1 MRTYIECLVGPS
13 GGRVLPIAY
22 AIFRYFFD
30 SGFRVGVRIR
40 HVSVTSG
47 VLSRYLSAR
56 LDRKHRILLSSTAR
70 VGKNL
75 KVPHPDGVII
85 GAGVVIGDDCT
96 IYQQVTLG
104 QNRGAYP
111 TLGDGVIVYAGAK
124 VVGDVH
130 VGDYAVIGA
139 NSVVTTDVPQGA
151 VVGGVPA
158 RVLRTRDMER
168 DNGMY

>member
-1 MRTYIECLVGPS
+1 MRAFIECLVGS
-13 GGRVLPIAY
+13 NGERALPIAR
-22 AIFRYFFD
+22 AILRYLLD
-30 SGFRVGVRIR
+30 PGFRVGVRVR
-40 HVSVTSG
+40 HVSVTHG
-47 VLSRYLSAR
+47 LLSRYLSVR
-56 LDRKHRILLSSTAR
+56 LDQKHRILLSPTAR

-85 GAGVVIGDDCT
+85 GAGVVIGNDCT